1 MSALDQEYKTWL
13 EKNGITRV
21 PTQDDMNAFLEE
33 RNLPER
39 VVADV
44 ARWKAARP
52 ECPMTEFNRTKLNY
66 WLNLNTSPLPATFQN
81 LEEAFEAMKGV
92 LQLVKPVP
100 PLPEVETRVGAW
112 RNGVFHPDPAY
123 NQPSRVTYAQHAE
136 TPATVGQSDPGGVAA
151 GEPTI
156 RKNVNNMTADE
167 YLKSINSSRTFQK
180 KMDESKS

>member
-1 MSALDQEYKTWL
+1 MTTADEVVERMKVAVAPRTS
-13 EKNGITRV
+13 
-21 PTQDDMNAFLEE
+21 TQSQNANTYDKVTSGAVKIIDLGKQGQPQAQ
-33 RNLPER
+33 NPNTL
-39 VVADV
+39 VA
-44 ARWKAARP
+44 
-52 ECPMTEFNRTKLNY
+52 
-66 WLNLNTSPLPATFQN
+66 
-81 LEEAFEAMKGV
+81 
-92 LQLVKPVP
+92 
-100 PLPEVETRVGAW
+100 VGCTGW

-180 KMDESKS
+180 KMDESKSR